1 MRVKDVKICCI
12 GLLQFCRDMFICSP
26 VTDKHE
32 ITKIL
37 PSDCNF
43 CKSED
48 GNSITLN
55 LKPEDRDICAK
66 NARPASYINL
76 PIICNLQVSSFLSPE
91 AGEKQKKL
99 WMSRILQ
106 KKLSRKGRCSTAHA
120 YADGGLPCHLV
131 WPTVNYRPRQSFV
144 GAICAQMRS

>member
-1 MRVKDVKICCI
+1 MLSMFAIYVCPKRKSCQNVLHRLDAV
-12 GLLQFCRDMFICSP
+12 LQRNVYLFTCHRQTWGSKMC
-26 VTDKHE
+26 K
-32 ITKIL
+32 KLL

-55 LKPEDRDICAK
+55 LKPEDRNICAK
-66 NARPASYINL
+66 NARPASYLTL
-76 PIICNLQVSSFLSPE
+76 PIICNLQVSSFLSPV

-106 KKLSRKGRCSTAHA
+106 KKLSRKGRRSCICRWRSSVPPGL
-120 YADGGLPCHLV
+120 ADC
-131 WPTVNYRPRQSFV
+131 
-144 GAICAQMRS
+144 